1 VAEVEEGGEIT
12 MRISFPIRAINII
25 WLAQTSLTNL
35 NSGLGGSHL
44 VDLKRY
50 SFGGHDYPY
59 VSGQAM
65 RYYLQEALRRE
76 LRADQYK
83 LTNDKGERSGDIEKD
98 ILSDLFGFMK
108 PEKKKGAVK
117 RVSPVKMSPAMGLE
131 PLKDSLTVDLLTR
144 QKLREETEKQSGDI
158 VDVEIA
164 ANIYRAGLSVDVA
177 RVGGE
182 EEFDLK
188 KLESKGIHYKVSDAE
203 RRERLVKLF
212 AALKNLSDYSKQA
225 RLLTDFTPDFVLIS
239 VQNIYNHLLQKAI
252 DLSNGSNGEHR
263 VLNVNRLGQVI
274 RDLPVA
280 SVIMAG
286 LLKGTLTNEKIICDE
301 LKTVGVDVSSP
312 QQALSELIGLLQDK
326 ENKLVGE

>member
-1 VAEVEEGGEIT
+1 MKIA
-12 MRISFPIRAINII
+12 FPIRAINIA

-35 NSGLGGSHL
+35 NSGLSGSHL
-44 VDLKRY
+44 VDLKKY
-50 SFGGHDYPY
+50 SYNGHDYPY

-76 LRADQYK
+76 LKPNQYK
-83 LTNDKGERSGDIEKD
+83 LTDDKGERSGDIEKD
-98 ILSDLFGFMK
+98 VLSDLFGFMK
-108 PEKKKGAVK
+108 PEEKKGAAK

-144 QKLREETEKQSGDI
+144 RKLREETEKQSGDI

-182 EEFDLK
+182 EEPDLK
-188 KLESKGIHYKVSDAE
+188 KLESKGIQYEVPHTE

-212 AALKNLSDYSKQA
+212 TALKNLSDYSKQA

-239 VQNIYNHLLQKAI
+239 VQKIYNHLLQKAI
-252 DLSNGSNGEHR
+252 DLNNGSNGER
-263 VLNVNRLGQVI
+263 RILNINRLKQVI
-274 RDLPVA
+274 NDLPPK

-286 LLKGTLTNEKIICDE
+286 LFEGTLTNEKTVRNE
-301 LKTVGVDVSSP
+301 LTSIGINMTTP
-312 QQALSELIGLLQDK
+312 QQALSGLVELLQDQG
-326 ENKLVGE
+326 NKLAGEGKDG

>member
-1 VAEVEEGGEIT
+1 
-12 MRISFPIRAINII
+12 
-25 WLAQTSLTNL
+25 
-35 NSGLGGSHL
+35 
-44 VDLKRY
+44 VDLKKY
-50 SFGGHDYPY
+50 SLAGHDYPY

-76 LRADQYK
+76 LKPDQYK
-83 LTNDKGERSGDIEKD
+83 LTDDKGERSGDIEKD
-98 ILSDLFGFMK
+98 VLSDLFGFMK
-108 PEKKKGAVK
+108 PEEKKGAAK

-144 QKLREETEKQSGDI
+144 RKLREETEKQSGDI

-188 KLESKGIHYKVSDAE
+188 KLESKGIQYEVSHTG

-212 AALKNLSDYSKQA
+212 TALKNLSDYSKQA

-239 VQNIYNHLLQKAI
+239 VQRVYNHLLQKAI
-252 DLSNGSNGEHR
+252 ALNNGERR
-263 VLNVNRLGQVI
+263 VLNVNRLKQVI
-274 RDLPVA
+274 SDLPPG
-280 SVIMAG
+280 SVVMAG
-286 LLKGTLTNEKIICDE
+286 LFEGTLTNEKTVRDE
-301 LKTVGVDVSSP
+301 LKAIRVDASSP
-312 QQALSELIGLLQDK
+312 QQALSGLVELLQDQG
-326 ENKLVGE
+326 NKLAGEGKNGSTE